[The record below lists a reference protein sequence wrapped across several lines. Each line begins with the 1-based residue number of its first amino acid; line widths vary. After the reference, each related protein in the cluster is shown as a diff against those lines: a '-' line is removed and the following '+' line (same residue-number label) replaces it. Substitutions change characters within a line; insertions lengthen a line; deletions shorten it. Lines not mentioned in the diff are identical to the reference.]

1 MKKTIMVTALVS
13 IIGLTGMYQ
22 ASAYMGMKGD
32 RGCSGHSL
40 GMPAIS
46 EMDEA
51 TKAKFDV
58 FFKDTQELR
67 KEIVVKR
74 AEKKALMRAE
84 EPDAE
89 KVGKIAGELFDL
101 RNSMRTKAEAA
112 GLGDYIGMRG
122 GCREKCGQ
130 KSHHGRKGMM
140 KEQRM
145 MDN

>member
-13 IIGLTGMYQ
+13 IIGLTGLYQ
-22 ASAYMGMKGD
+22 ASAYMGMRGD
-32 RGCSGHSL
+32 SGCNGSPL
-40 GMPAIS
+40 GMAATAQ
-46 EMDEA
+46 MDEA

-58 FFKDTQELR
+58 FFKDTLELR

-74 AEKKALMRAE
+74 AEKKALMHAE
-84 EPDAE
+84 EPDAK

-122 GCREKCGQ
+122 GCSEKCGKKYIQ
-130 KSHHGRKGMM
+130 S
-140 KEQRM
+140 
-145 MDN
+145 